1 MYVSHQPSTDQKII
15 FISYIVYWKQ
25 GSHAIIPSDKI
36 VEYFSKQEKFKLL
49 RFGNKLRISKSRRG
63 QSTRSIIDKIDRN

>member
-1 MYVSHQPSTDQKII
+1 MYVSDQPSTDQKII
-15 FISYIVYWKQ
+15 FISYIVMYWKQ

-49 RFGNKLRISKSRRG
+49 RFGNREVN
-63 QSTRSIIDKIDRN
+63 T